1 MLFDQSQGLIP
12 SLPVRH
18 TTFSCFSSVISSVL
32 DPNSDSTSSSL
43 HAGSGGRVA
52 ILRGVSRHRDGL
64 TDQADTTLL
73 LIRNV
78 LSDTELRDLGVVE
91 HLVDRVDLA
100 AGHARGMSSDPGV
113 RAFLFPSGG

>member
-43 HAGSGGRVA
+43 HAGSGEVSVPFFFPQEVDLGIERVA
-52 ILRGVSRHRDGL
+52 VLRRASAVVIELGRELGR
-64 TDQADTTLL
+64 AD
-73 LIRNV
+73 R
-78 LSDTELRDLGVVE
+78 LR
-91 HLVDRVDLA
+91 A
-100 AGHARGMSSDPGV
+100 APQD
-113 RAFLFPSGG
+113 